1 MKRIILRAISFIMV
15 LALGVNLTACAISAS
30 AEDLMAGVNPSSV
43 SHTNDTKSGNLMMSD
58 FAVRLLRASMK
69 ADVSDGE
76 NTLLSPLSV
85 IMALAMEANGAGG
98 NTRAQM
104 EAAIGAD
111 VESLN
116 EYLYAYMNSLPE
128 GENYKISLA
137 NSIWFKDDSSFIPN
151 PDFLQMNA
159 DYYGAGIY
167 KAPFNNMTKWDINN
181 WVKKNTGGMID
192 KVIDDIPKEVVMY
205 VINALAFEADWP
217 SPYERYQVRDGE
229 FTLEDGSKKDIKLMY
244 DTENRYISDDL
255 AQGFIKYYKGG
266 KYAFAALLPNEG
278 VSIDEYVSGLSGESL
293 KNMLDSARYAVVKS
307 AIPKFKTEYGIDMVK
322 VLRDMGITDAF
333 DADLADLSGL
343 GTSADGNIYVTSV
356 IHKTFIEVAE
366 KGTRAGA
373 VTVIANGAESAG
385 PPEEI
390 FEIYLDRPFVYMLI
404 DCENNIPFFIGTLM
418 NPEG

>member
-43 SHTNDTKSGNLMMSD
+43 SHTTDTKSGNLMMSD

-69 ADVSDGE
+69 ADASDGE

-137 NSIWFKDDSSFIPN
+137 NSIWFKDDSHVIPN

-307 AIPKFKTEYGIDMVK
+307 AMPKFKTEYGIDMVK

-333 DADLADLSGL
+333 DADLADLAGL
-343 GTSADGNIYVTSV
+343 GTLADGNI
-356 IHKTFIEVAE
+356 
-366 KGTRAGA
+366 
-373 VTVIANGAESAG
+373 
-385 PPEEI
+385 
-390 FEIYLDRPFVYMLI
+390 
-404 DCENNIPFFIGTLM
+404 
-418 NPEG
+418 